1 MKKGDISLN
10 YVVVAA
16 IALVVLVVIII
27 FFMGG
32 LQTLFQRQKEA
43 VSSVTDQ
50 QLEIWRGQCKLYCSL
65 GQKENFEKK
74 VFESG
79 DTKITCSE
87 LKVECGLCAGTL
99 SANPGSTQPCSQRG
113 KGTCSKDGCTWTDW

>member
-10 YVVVAA
+10 YVVIAA

-32 LQTLFQRQKEA
+32 LQTLFQRQKETVGSA
-43 VSSVTDQ
+43 TEQ

-65 GQKENFEKK
+65 GQKENFKSHVFEITTKEGITVGPYVCNTGILNSGVEGKNLNVECPEFLKHEEKK
-74 VFESG
+74 
-79 DTKITCSE
+79 
-87 LKVECGLCAGTL
+87 
-99 SANPGSTQPCSQRG
+99 
-113 KGTCSKDGCTWTDW
+113 